1 MSHGETGIMSNDRDA
16 RRTESLVELFDRFF
30 FCRSFHSK
38 LFPFGGF
45 AKARTPK
52 ARTSKAKTPG
62 YTRRPAP
69 PDPETTVS
77 RPSDVTTFSS
87 LPSRLPRP
95 DGHLAP
101 GSRFEPNP
109 LLSAHGA
116 KSEIQFSPIYAGHTI
131 KPLNKH
137 LFAAG
142 ACSLGQDG
150 IINTIPRNSTQE
162 RSEDPRSHQ
171 PTDRRPA
178 LPNHAKWPWGRYKV
192 LLSCWVLESERESAN
207 RSPRIRSAVFNQSL
221 PRCQALNHA
230 IFRPASNKHAS
241 SRTTAPTGTDFT
253 CAIKKRQNGPGNS
266 EPASIVS
273 PTRSQPSTV
282 PGSTLTPGP
291 IVEDTAMRWT

>member
-116 KSEIQFSPIYAGHTI
+116 KSEIRFSPIYAGHTI

-150 IINTIPRNSTQE
+150 IINTIPGN
-162 RSEDPRSHQ
+162 
-171 PTDRRPA
+171 
-178 LPNHAKWPWGRYKV
+178 
-192 LLSCWVLESERESAN
+192 
-207 RSPRIRSAVFNQSL
+207 SPRNGPKTPVRTNQQTGAPPSRTMRNGHGEGTRFSCL
-221 PRCQALNHA
+221 VGFWKANAKARTEV
-230 IFRPASNKHAS
+230 HAS
-241 SRTTAPTGTDFT
+241 GAR
-253 CAIKKRQNGPGNS
+253 C
-266 EPASIVS
+266 
-273 PTRSQPSTV
+273 
-282 PGSTLTPGP
+282 LTNLCRVAKP
-291 IVEDTAMRWT
+291 